1 MHMCEK
7 TLLAVSKL
15 ILRIKKEFHAPAASS
30 LGSTALIR
38 NFVLK
43 EFKIV

>member
-15 ILRIKKEFHAPAASS
+15 ILRIKKEFHALGASS

-38 NFVLK
+38 SFVLK

>member
-15 ILRIKKEFHAPAASS
+15 IFRIQKEFHAQGASS
-30 LGSTALIR
+30 LGSTAIIR

-43 EFKIV
+43 EFNIV